1 MKTVI
6 EKILKSLPLATTKES
21 IRPFRIFSKQSEI
34 NQIEDLKQFDWISTR
49 FEDEVCVEFVDRK
62 EACQFYE
69 FLREMKLIT
78 YKNFINPHEP
88 GQEI

>member
-1 MKTVI
+1 MKSVK
-6 EKILKSLPLATTKES
+6 EKILTLLPLETTKES
-21 IRPFRIFSKQSEI
+21 IGPFRVFSKEPEI
-34 NQIEDLKQFDWISTR
+34 NQIEELKQFDWLSTSS
-49 FEDEVCVEFVDRK
+49 ENEVCVEFVDRK